1 MGIIRTSS
9 IGDAVLAT
17 ACLDYLRR
25 AAPEVEVIWVGRQP
39 SLKLIQESW
48 PSITVAEWSPRSRRS
63 GTAEIYNKLL
73 GCDVVVDLQTSFRT
87 RMLTRRLSTAGKP
100 VFAAR
105 KSGWFRLRMVL
116 EGYFRG
122 RFKKLPEMS
131 RSVSTYQY
139 RMMLFAVHEAMVSL
153 KKSNDDA
160 LDLARPV
167 LVAAP
172 VAEGDVTWANDLSF
186 GSWLAV
192 APGASHEPKR
202 APTDVFLDILS
213 ALSRVLP
220 AGTPL
225 PGLLFLGGTE
235 DRKAAVD
242 LLDQMGWE
250 GSVLNLAGKLSLD
263 QTATAI
269 AACQALLSND
279 SGLAHIAEAIGK
291 PVAVLFGPTS
301 EAFGFPP
308 QRDGSRAFSSAVG
321 CRPCSKHGKRHCRY
335 GDQLCFRSIDTMETA
350 GFLAGLFSQKGAR

>member
-1 MGIIRTSS
+1 
-9 IGDAVLAT
+9 
-17 ACLDYLRR
+17 
-25 AAPEVEVIWVGRQP
+25 
-39 SLKLIQESW
+39 
-48 PSITVAEWSPRSRRS
+48 
-63 GTAEIYNKLL
+63 
-73 GCDVVVDLQTSFRT
+73 
-87 RMLTRRLSTAGKP
+87 MLTRRLSTAGKP